1 MKQEWLEKDYYKDLG
16 VDKTASHDEIK
27 QSFRK
32 LAQKLHPDANPDD
45 AAAEER
51 FKRVSEAY
59 AVISDEE
66 QRGQYDEMQRLG
78 ASGGFPGG
86 TAGGAGGG
94 FNGQNIRIEDLGD
107 LFGGAGG
114 FSDLFGGGNRQ
125 SGPARGHD
133 LQTRIGISFRDS
145 IFGVAHKLPLRG
157 DVTCDKCNGSG
168 GQPGT
173 GTTICPTCSGA
184 GSTIS
189 SGGFFQSQQ
198 VCQQCS
204 GSGRIV
210 TEPCVRCKGRGTE
223 HKSRTLTIRVPPGV
237 KPDAVIR
244 ARGKGAPGS
253 KGGPPGDLL
262 VEVGVKSD
270 PQFGRRGDHV
280 TTSVPVAF
288 TDATLGADISVQT
301 LTDSVTLRIP
311 AGTPS
316 ESTFRVKGRGVPKK
330 NGKSGDLLVTVNI
343 VVPKKLSRK
352 ARKLLEQF
360 RDEHERIGAGS

>member
-1 MKQEWLEKDYYKDLG
+1 VKQEWVEKDYYKDLG
-16 VDKTASHDEIK
+16 VDKTASQDEIK
-27 QSFRK
+27 KSFRK

-45 AAAEER
+45 AAAEKR

-59 AVISDEE
+59 AVVSDEE
-66 QRGQYDEMQRLG
+66 QRGQYDEMRRLG
-78 ASGGFPGG
+78 PSGGFPG
-86 TAGGAGGG
+86 GGAGGG
-94 FNGQNIRIEDLGD
+94 FNGKNIRIEDLGD

-114 FSDLFGGGNRQ
+114 FGDLFGGGNRRTR
-125 SGPARGHD
+125 PARGHD
-133 LQTRIGISFRDS
+133 LQTNIDISFRDS
-145 IFGVAHKLPLRG
+145 IFGVARKLPLRG
-157 DVTCDKCNGSG
+157 DVICDKCKGSG
-168 GQPGT
+168 GEPGT

-198 VCQQCS
+198 ICQQCS
-204 GSGRIV
+204 GSGRVV
-210 TEPCVRCKGRGTE
+210 TEPCTQCGGQGTQ
-223 HKSRTLTIRVPPGV
+223 HKSRTLTIRVPAGV
-237 KPDAVIR
+237 KPGAVIR
-244 ARGKGAPGS
+244 ARGKGAPGA
-253 KGGPPGDLL
+253 KGGPAGDLL
-262 VEVGVKSD
+262 LQVNVKSD
-270 PQFGRRGDHV
+270 PNFGRRGDHI

-288 TDATLGADISVQT
+288 TDATLGADITVQT

-330 NGKSGDLLVTVNI
+330 RGKDGDLLVTVNI

-352 ARKLLEQF
+352 AKKLLEQF

>member
-16 VDKTASHDEIK
+16 VDKTASQDEVK
-27 QSFRK
+27 KSFRK

-45 AAAEER
+45 AVAEER

-78 ASGGFPGG
+78 ATGGFPGG
-86 TAGGAGGG
+86 GGG
-94 FNGQNIRIEDLGD
+94 FNGQNINIEDLGD

-114 FSDLFGGGNRQ
+114 FGDLFGGGNRRR
-125 SGPARGHD
+125 GPARGHD
-133 LQTRIGISFRDS
+133 LQTSIEISFRDS
-145 IFGVAHKLPLRG
+145 IFGVARKLPLRG
-157 DVTCDKCNGSG
+157 DVTCDKCEGSG

-210 TEPCVRCKGRGTE
+210 TEPCVQCKGRGTE
-223 HKSRTLTIRVPPGV
+223 HKSRTLTIRVPAGIKPG
-237 KPDAVIR
+237 AVIR
-244 ARGKGAPGS
+244 ARGKGAPGA
-253 KGGPPGDLL
+253 KGGPAGDLL
-262 VEVGVKSD
+262 VEVNAKSD
-270 PQFGRRGDHV
+270 SQFARRGDHV
-280 TTSVPVAF
+280 TTSVAVSF
-288 TDATLGADISVQT
+288 TDAALGADINVQT
-301 LTDSVTLRIP
+301 LTDAVTLRIP

-330 NGKSGDLLVTVNI
+330 KGKDGDLLVTVNI

-352 ARKLLEQF
+352 AKKLLEQF
-360 RDEHERIGAGS
+360 RDEHEQVGAVS